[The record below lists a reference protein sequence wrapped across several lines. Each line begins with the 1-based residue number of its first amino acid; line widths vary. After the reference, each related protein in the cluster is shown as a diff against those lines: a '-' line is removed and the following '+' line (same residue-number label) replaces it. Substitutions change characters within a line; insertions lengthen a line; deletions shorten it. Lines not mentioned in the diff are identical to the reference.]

1 MTQNQDPQVAPVEND
16 VQLNNVFSMLNES
29 EGSANDRDAIIKEL
43 LASGN
48 ARRVNGL
55 HVKNVVA
62 TALDNHTLLTFVV
75 KEEIL
80 GDVRSADTDA
90 FGDAVLTIGKT
101 HNVQTSTYAVAGAM
115 KDCSAKLAIFA
126 NEIVDKPAIATR
138 LFAGG
143 TLDLVMQFVPKDTDY
158 VNPFASTATPVRF
171 ERDKII
177 HHVIGL
183 TMGEVGQDMYH
194 VRIAQ

>member
-1 MTQNQDPQVAPVEND
+1 MTQNQDPQVAPAETSVRVNS
-16 VQLNNVFSMLNES
+16 VFSMLNES

-43 LASGN
+43 IASGN

-80 GDVRSADTDA
+80 GDVRSAETDA

-143 TLDLVMQFVPKDTDY
+143 TINIVMQFVPKDTDY
-158 VNPFASTATPVRF
+158 VNPFASSATPVRF
-171 ERDKII
+171 ERDKMI

-183 TMGEVGQDMYH
+183 TLGEVGQDMYH

>member
-16 VQLNNVFSMLNES
+16 VQVNNVFSMLNES
-29 EGSANDRDAIIKEL
+29 EGSANDRDSIIKEL
-43 LASGN
+43 IASGN

-143 TLDLVMQFVPKDTDY
+143 TIDLVMQFVPKDTDY
-158 VNPFASTATPVRF
+158 INPFASTATPVRF

-183 TMGEVGQDMYH
+183 TLGEVGQDMYH

>member
-1 MTQNQDPQVAPVEND
+1 MANNQDPQVVSAEAA
-16 VQLNNVFSMLNES
+16 VQMNSVFAMLNES
-29 EGSANDRDAIIKEL
+29 EGSANDRDDIIKEL
-43 LASGN
+43 IASGN

-55 HVKNVVA
+55 RVKNVVA
-62 TALDNHTLLTFVV
+62 TPLDNHTLLTFVV
-75 KEEIL
+75 KEEII
-80 GDVRSADTDA
+80 GDVNTGEVDV
-90 FGDAVLTIGKT
+90 FGKPILAIGKT

-143 TLDLVMQFVPKDTDY
+143 TIDIVMQFVPKDTDY
-158 VNPFASTATPVRF
+158 VNPFASSATPVRF

>member
-1 MTQNQDPQVAPVEND
+1 MTQNQDPQVAPD
-16 VQLNNVFSMLNES
+16 VTAVQVNSVFSMLNES

-48 ARRVNGL
+48 ARRVSGL
-55 HVKNVVA
+55 RVKNVVA
-62 TALDNHTLLTFVV
+62 TALDNHTLLTFVI

-80 GDVRSADTDA
+80 GDVNTGEVDVFDKPILA
-90 FGDAVLTIGKT
+90 IGKT

-115 KDCSAKLAIFA
+115 KDCSPKLAIFA
-126 NEIVDKPAIATR
+126 NEVVDKPAIATR

-143 TLDLVMQFVPKDTDY
+143 SIDVVMQFVPKDTDY
-158 VNPFASTATPVRF
+158 VNPFASSATPVRF
-171 ERDKII
+171 ERDKMI

-183 TMGEVGQDMYH
+183 TLGEVGQDMYH
-194 VRIAQ
+194 VRISQ

>member
-1 MTQNQDPQVAPVEND
+1 MANNQDPQVAPAETA
-16 VQLNNVFSMLNES
+16 VQVNSVFSMLNES

-43 LASGN
+43 IASGN

-143 TLDLVMQFVPKDTDY
+143 TIDIVMQFVPKDTDY
-158 VNPFASTATPVRF
+158 INPFASTATPVRF

-183 TMGEVGQDMYH
+183 TLGEVGQDMYH

>member
-1 MTQNQDPQVAPVEND
+1 MTQNQDPQVAPAETA
-16 VQLNNVFSMLNES
+16 VQLNSVFSMLNES

-55 HVKNVVA
+55 RVKNVVA

-80 GDVRSADTDA
+80 GDVRSDETDA

-143 TLDLVMQFVPKDTDY
+143 TIDVVMQFVPKDTDY
-158 VNPFASTATPVRF
+158 VNPFASSATPVRF
-171 ERDKII
+171 ERDKMI
-177 HHVIGL
+177 HHIIGL
-183 TMGEVGQDMYH
+183 TLGEVGQDMYH

>member
-29 EGSANDRDAIIKEL
+29 EGSANDRDDIIKKL

-62 TALDNHTLLTFVV
+62 TPLDNHTLLTFVI

-80 GDVRSADTDA
+80 GDVNT
-90 FGDAVLTIGKT
+90 GDVDVFDKPILAIGKT

-143 TLDLVMQFVPKDTDY
+143 TIDLVMQFVPKDTDY
-158 VNPFASTATPVRF
+158 VNPFASAATPVRF
-171 ERDKII
+171 ERDKMI
-177 HHVIGL
+177 HHIIGL
-183 TMGEVGQDMYH
+183 TLGEVGQDMYH

>member
-1 MTQNQDPQVAPVEND
+1 MANNQDVQVAPAETA
-16 VQLNNVFSMLNES
+16 VQVNSVFTMLNES

-48 ARRVNGL
+48 AKRANGL

-80 GDVRSADTDA
+80 GDVRSDETDA

-143 TLDLVMQFVPKDTDY
+143 TIDVVMQFVPKDTDY
-158 VNPFASTATPVRF
+158 VNPFASAATPVRF

>member
-1 MTQNQDPQVAPVEND
+1 MTQNQDPQVAPAETA
-16 VQLNNVFSMLNES
+16 VQVNSVFSMLNES

-43 LASGN
+43 IASGN

-55 HVKNVVA
+55 RVKNVVA

-75 KEEIL
+75 KEKIL
-80 GDVRSADTDA
+80 GDVRSDETDA
-90 FGDAVLTIGKT
+90 FGESVLTIGKT

-143 TLDLVMQFVPKDTDY
+143 TIDIVMQFVPKDTDY
-158 VNPFASTATPVRF
+158 VNPFASSATPVRF

-183 TMGEVGQDMYH
+183 TLGEVGQDMYH

>member
-1 MTQNQDPQVAPVEND
+1 MTQNQDPQVAPAETA
-16 VQLNNVFSMLNES
+16 VQVNSVFSMLNES

-43 LASGN
+43 IASGN

-55 HVKNVVA
+55 RVKNVVT

-80 GDVRSADTDA
+80 GDVRSDETDA

-143 TLDLVMQFVPKDTDY
+143 TIDIVMQFVPKDTDY
-158 VNPFASTATPVRF
+158 VNPFASSATPVRF

-183 TMGEVGQDMYH
+183 TLGEVGQDMYH

>member
-16 VQLNNVFSMLNES
+16 VQVNNVFSMLNES

-80 GDVRSADTDA
+80 GDVRSADTDV

-143 TLDLVMQFVPKDTDY
+143 TIDLVMQFVPKDTDY
-158 VNPFASTATPVRF
+158 VNPFASTATSVRF

>member
-143 TLDLVMQFVPKDTDY
+143 TIDLVMQFVPKDTDY

>member
-1 MTQNQDPQVAPVEND
+1 MTQNQDPQVAPAETA
-16 VQLNNVFSMLNES
+16 VQVNSVFSMLNES

-48 ARRVNGL
+48 ARRLNGL
-55 HVKNVVA
+55 RVKNVVA

-80 GDVRSADTDA
+80 GDVRSDETDA
-90 FGDAVLTIGKT
+90 FGESVLTIGKT

-143 TLDLVMQFVPKDTDY
+143 TIDIVMQFVPKDTDY
-158 VNPFASTATPVRF
+158 INPFASAATPVRF

>member
-1 MTQNQDPQVAPVEND
+1 MTQNQDPQVAPAETA
-16 VQLNNVFSMLNES
+16 VQVNSVFSMLNES

-55 HVKNVVA
+55 RVKNVVA

-80 GDVRSADTDA
+80 GDVRSDETDA
-90 FGDAVLTIGKT
+90 FGESVLTIGKT

-126 NEIVDKPAIATR
+126 NEIIDKPAIATR

-143 TLDLVMQFVPKDTDY
+143 TIDIVMQFVPKDTDY
-158 VNPFASTATPVRF
+158 VNPFASSATPVRF

-183 TMGEVGQDMYH
+183 TLGEVGQDMYH

>member
-1 MTQNQDPQVAPVEND
+1 MANNQDPQVAPVEND

-143 TLDLVMQFVPKDTDY
+143 TIDLVMQFVPKDTDY

-171 ERDKII
+171 ERDKMI
-177 HHVIGL
+177 HHIIGL
-183 TMGEVGQDMYH
+183 TLGEVGQDMYH

>member
-1 MTQNQDPQVAPVEND
+1 MTQNQDPQVAPAETA
-16 VQLNNVFSMLNES
+16 VQVNSVFSMLNES

-43 LASGN
+43 IASGN

-55 HVKNVVA
+55 RVKNVVA

-80 GDVRSADTDA
+80 GDVRYDETDA

-126 NEIVDKPAIATR
+126 NEIIDKPAIATR

-143 TLDLVMQFVPKDTDY
+143 TIDIVMQFVPKDTDY
-158 VNPFASTATPVRF
+158 VNPFASSATPVRF

-183 TMGEVGQDMYH
+183 TLGEVGQDMYH

>member
-1 MTQNQDPQVAPVEND
+1 MTQNQDPQVAPDVTA
-16 VQLNNVFSMLNES
+16 VQLNSVFTMLNES

-80 GDVRSADTDA
+80 GDVRSDETDA

-143 TLDLVMQFVPKDTDY
+143 TIDVVMQFVPKDTDY

>member
-1 MTQNQDPQVAPVEND
+1 MANNQDPQVAPVETA
-16 VQLNNVFSMLNES
+16 VQVNSVFTMLNES
-29 EGSANDRDAIIKEL
+29 EGSANDRDAIIKKL

-80 GDVRSADTDA
+80 GDVRSDETDA
-90 FGDAVLTIGKT
+90 FGEAVLTIGKT

-115 KDCSAKLAIFA
+115 KDCSPKLAIFA

-143 TLDLVMQFVPKDTDY
+143 IIDLIMQFVPKDTDY
-158 VNPFASTATPVRF
+158 VNPFATNATPVRF

>member
-1 MTQNQDPQVAPVEND
+1 MANNQDPQVAPVEND
-16 VQLNNVFSMLNES
+16 VQVNNVFAMLES
-29 EGSANDRDAIIKEL
+29 EGSSSNDRDAIIKEL
-43 LASGN
+43 IASGN

-62 TALDNHTLLTFVV
+62 TPLDNHTLLTFVI

-80 GDVRSADTDA
+80 GDVNT
-90 FGDAVLTIGKT
+90 GDVDVFDKPILAIGKT

-143 TLDLVMQFVPKDTDY
+143 TIDLVMQFVPKDTDY
-158 VNPFASTATPVRF
+158 VNPFASAATPVRF
-171 ERDKII
+171 ERDKMI
-177 HHVIGL
+177 HHIIGL
-183 TMGEVGQDMYH
+183 TLGEVGQDMYH
-194 VRIAQ
+194 VRISQ